1 MFQKTVT
8 DNGLRIITRSM
19 PHTQAVSIT
28 LYVGAGSRYETE
40 DIAGISHFVEHMC
53 FKGTRSRPTAK
64 EISETIEGV
73 GGILNA
79 ATDRELTFYWCKV
92 PLPQFRIALDVLVDM
107 ILEPTFDPDEI
118 EKERAV
124 ILEELAM
131 TYDVPSYRA
140 DLLIDEVMW
149 PEQPLGRDVGGTR
162 DSVSSINR
170 DMLIAYKDNHY
181 VASNIVVSI
190 AGNIEHDEV
199 VDAVKLLFRGKLSVG
214 HPTQMIKVQDT
225 QTRTSMKLETR
236 KSEQANIC
244 IGFKG
249 VSATHHDR
257 YPLDLLSAVLGDGM
271 SSRLFLELREEQGL
285 VYDVHTTSSHLKD
298 CGSFITYAGVEPS
311 KVYKAI
317 TLILE
322 EFQLIKNGVSQQELH
337 KAKEFLKGRLTL
349 RLEDSRAIASW
360 AGAQELLQD
369 RILDLGEVLGEVD
382 KVTSEDIERVAKE
395 LLVAEKLSLAVV
407 GPYRSERKFHKAL
420 KI

>member
-1 MFQKTVT
+1 M
-8 DNGLRIITRSM
+8 
-19 PHTQAVSIT
+19 
-28 LYVGAGSRYETE
+28 
-40 DIAGISHFVEHMC
+40 
-53 FKGTRSRPTAK
+53 
-64 EISETIEGV
+64 
-73 GGILNA
+73 
-79 ATDRELTFYWCKV
+79 
-92 PLPQFRIALDVLVDM
+92 VLVDM

-199 VDAVKLLFRGKLSVG
+199 VDAVELLFKGKLSVG

-225 QTRTSMKLETR
+225 QTHTSMKLETR

-244 IGFKG
+244 IAFKG

-257 YPLDLLSAVLGDGM
+257 YTLDLLSAVLGDGM
-271 SSRLFLELREEQGL
+271 SSRLFLELREKQGL

-369 RILDLGEVLGEVD
+369 RIVDLDEVLSEVD

-395 LLVAEKLSLAVV
+395 LLVADKLSLAVV

>member
-8 DNGLRIITRSM
+8 DSGLRIITRSM
-19 PHTQAVSIT
+19 PHTQAVSIA

-53 FKGTRSRPTAK
+53 FKGTRRRPTAK

-73 GGILNA
+73 GGVLNA

-92 PLPQFRIALDVLVDM
+92 PLPQFSIALDVIVDM
-107 ILEPTFDPDEI
+107 IVEPTFDPGEI

-149 PEQPLGRDVGGTR
+149 PDQPLGRDVGGTR
-162 DSVSSINR
+162 ESVANISR
-170 DMLIAYKDNHY
+170 DMLLAYKDNHY
-181 VASNIVVSI
+181 IDSNIVISI
-190 AGNIEHDEV
+190 AGNIKHEAV
-199 VDAVKLLFRGKLSVG
+199 VDAVKPLFRGSLSVG
-214 HPTQMIKVQDT
+214 QPTQMIWVEDT
-225 QTRTSMKLETR
+225 QLHTSMKLETR

-244 IGFKG
+244 IAFKG
-249 VSATHHDR
+249 VSSTHHDR
-257 YPLDLLSAVLGDGM
+257 YALDLLSVVLGDGM
-271 SSRLFLELREEQGL
+271 SSRLFLELREKQGL
-285 VYDVHTTSSHLKD
+285 VYDVHTTSGHLKD
-298 CGSFITYAGVEPS
+298 CGSLITYAGVEPS

-322 EFQLIKNGVSQQELH
+322 EFRLVKNDLPQQELH
-337 KAKEFLKGRLTL
+337 RAKEFLKGRLTL
-349 RLEDSRAIASW
+349 RMEDSRAIASW
-360 AGAQELLQD
+360 GGAQELLQD
-369 RILDLGEVLGEVD
+369 RILGVDEVLSEVD
-382 KVTSEDIERVAKE
+382 KVTSEDIKRVANE
-395 LLVAEKLSLAVV
+395 ILVPEKLSLAVV
-407 GPYRSERKFHKAL
+407 GPYKSERKFHRAL